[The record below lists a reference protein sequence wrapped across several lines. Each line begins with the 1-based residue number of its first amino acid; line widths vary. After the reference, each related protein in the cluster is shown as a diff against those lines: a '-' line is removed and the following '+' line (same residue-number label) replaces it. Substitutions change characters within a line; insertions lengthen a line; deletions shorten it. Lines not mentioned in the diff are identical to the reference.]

1 MYLTT
6 NVAQPAAPGNALVQR
21 INWTT
26 GQEIRDTAGMGC
38 GCAGGCKGI
47 GCAGLGQLF
56 SSGWDVSGWG
66 LPEWGIVVF
75 GAYVVFSVF
84 STTSRGVSKVRSGVA
99 RRRSRSKRKKEL
111 QEELRRL

>member
-66 LPEWGIVVF
+66 LPEWGVVAL
-75 GAYVVFSVF
+75 GVFVLYSTF
-84 STTSRGVSKVRSGVA
+84 STTARAGRSVRKSVKRA
-99 RRRSRSKRKKEL
+99 RSRLAS
-111 QEELRRL
+111 